1 MTANDTQSFSSTPER
16 RNVPKTAR
24 TFYQPDGS
32 WTAKR
37 VDMSD
42 IEQPRAYMP
51 WAHLTKKGFVIM
63 KKECVKHIG
72 RRQASANAEE
82 SNRRSK

>member
-1 MTANDTQSFSSTPER
+1 MNDTQSFSSTPER
-16 RNVPKTAR
+16 KNLPKTAR
-24 TFYQPDGS
+24 TFYRPDGS
-32 WTAKR
+32 LDGKER

-51 WAHLTKKGFVIM
+51 WAHLTKKDFVIM
-63 KKECVKHIG
+63 KKEYVKHTR